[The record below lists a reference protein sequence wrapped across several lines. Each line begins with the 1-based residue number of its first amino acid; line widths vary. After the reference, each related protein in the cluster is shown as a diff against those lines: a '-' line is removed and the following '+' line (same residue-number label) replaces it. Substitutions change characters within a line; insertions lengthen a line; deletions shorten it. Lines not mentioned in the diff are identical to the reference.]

1 MGNIFTKRAGEEGAQ
16 TGESKMIDSNKI
28 DTIIGPNSN
37 IKGDL
42 HSKGTLR
49 IDGTVEGNIT
59 SESTIILGEKGV
71 ANATLTAQ
79 QVIVGGTVHGNV
91 IAEDRLEIL
100 STGKMYGDVETAPS
114 RFIVAEGVIFEGR
127 CTMRSANKGGKAKA
141 SAATLRET
149 GEKDLPKVETKA
161 ADLRKSVPAGT

>member
-1 MGNIFTKRAGEEGAQ
+1 MDNIFTKRAGEDGAKP
-16 TGESKMIDSNKI
+16 GESKMIDSNKI

-100 STGKMYGDVETAPS
+100 STGRMYGDVETAPS

-127 CTMRSANKGGKAKA
+127 CTMRSGKGGKMKMQAPSLDRA
-141 SAATLRET
+141 D
-149 GEKDLPKVETKA
+149 KDRPKVESKTEQP
-161 ADLRKSVPAGT
+161 RKSVPAGA